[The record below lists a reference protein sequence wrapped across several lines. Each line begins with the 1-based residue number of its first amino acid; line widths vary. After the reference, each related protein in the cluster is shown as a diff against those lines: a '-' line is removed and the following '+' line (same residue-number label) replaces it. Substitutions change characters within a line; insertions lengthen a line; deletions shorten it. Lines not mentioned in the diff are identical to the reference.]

1 MPFIDVKTN
10 VSVSEDQKES
20 IKTALG
26 MAITAIPG
34 KSESWL
40 MVEIEPERK
49 LYFKGTDAPAALV
62 AVSVFGSPDSA
73 SFAKLT
79 DRICTIL
86 NSELGIDTA
95 RTYVKYEATR
105 DWGWNGSNF

>member
-1 MPFIDVKTN
+1 MPFINVKTN
-10 VSVSEDQKES
+10 TPVSKDKE
-20 IKTALG
+20 TALKAALG
-26 MAITAIPG
+26 EAISIIPG

-49 LYFKGTDAPAALV
+49 LYFKGTDAPAAMV

>member
-1 MPFIDVKTN
+1 MPFINVKTN
-10 VSVSEDQKES
+10 TPVSKDKE
-20 IKTALG
+20 TALKSALG
-26 MAITAIPG
+26 KAISIIPG

-49 LYFKGTDAPAALV
+49 LYFKGTDAPAAMV
-62 AVSVFGSPDSA
+62 SVSVFGSADSA
-73 SFAKLT
+73 SFSKLT
-79 DRICTIL
+79 DSICTIL

>member
-1 MPFIDVKTN
+1 MPFINVKTN
-10 VSVSEDQKES
+10 TPVSKDKE
-20 IKTALG
+20 TALKAALG
-26 MAITAIPG
+26 EAISIIPG

-49 LYFKGTDAPAALV
+49 LYFKGTDEPAAMV
-62 AVSVFGSPDSA
+62 AVSVFGSADSA
-73 SFAKLT
+73 SFSKLT

>member
-1 MPFIDVKTN
+1 MPFINVKTN
-10 VSVSEDQKES
+10 TPVSKDKE
-20 IKTALG
+20 TALKSALG
-26 MAITAIPG
+26 KAISIIPG

-49 LYFKGTDAPAALV
+49 LYFKGSDAPAAM
-62 AVSVFGSPDSA
+62 VSVSVCGSADSA
-73 SFAKLT
+73 SFNKLT
-79 DRICTIL
+79 DSICTLL

-95 RTYVKYEATR
+95 RTYVKYEATK

>member
-1 MPFIDVKTN
+1 MPFINVKTN
-10 VSVSEDQKES
+10 TPVSKDKE
-20 IKTALG
+20 TALKSALG
-26 MAITAIPG
+26 QAVSIIPG
-34 KSESWL
+34 KSETWL

-49 LYFKGTDAPAALV
+49 LYFKGTDDPAAMV
-62 AVSVFGSPDSA
+62 SVSVFGSADSA

-79 DRICTIL
+79 NSICTIL
-86 NSELGIDTA
+86 NNELGIDTA

>member
-1 MPFIDVKTN
+1 MPFINVKTN
-10 VSVSEDQKES
+10 TPVSKDKE
-20 IKTALG
+20 TALKSALG
-26 MAITAIPG
+26 KAISIIPG

-49 LYFKGTDAPAALV
+49 LYFKGTDAPAAM
-62 AVSVFGSPDSA
+62 VSVSVCGSADSA
-73 SFAKLT
+73 SFNKLT
-79 DRICTIL
+79 DSICTLI

-95 RTYVKYEATR
+95 RTYVKYEATK

>member
-1 MPFIDVKTN
+1 MPFINVKTN
-10 VSVSEDQKES
+10 TPVSKDKE
-20 IKTALG
+20 TALKSALG
-26 MAITAIPG
+26 EAISIIPG

-49 LYFKGTDAPAALV
+49 LYFKGSDAPAAM
-62 AVSVFGSPDSA
+62 VSVSVCGSADSA
-73 SFAKLT
+73 SFNKLT
-79 DRICTIL
+79 DSICTLL

-95 RTYVKYEATR
+95 RTYVKYEATK

>member
-1 MPFIDVKTN
+1 MPFINVKTN
-10 VSVSEDQKES
+10 TPVSKDKE
-20 IKTALG
+20 TALKSALG
-26 MAITAIPG
+26 EAISIIPG

-49 LYFKGTDAPAALV
+49 LYFKGSDAPAAM
-62 AVSVFGSPDSA
+62 VSVSVCGSADSA
-73 SFAKLT
+73 SFNKLT
-79 DRICTIL
+79 DSICTLI

-95 RTYVKYEATR
+95 RTYVKYEATK